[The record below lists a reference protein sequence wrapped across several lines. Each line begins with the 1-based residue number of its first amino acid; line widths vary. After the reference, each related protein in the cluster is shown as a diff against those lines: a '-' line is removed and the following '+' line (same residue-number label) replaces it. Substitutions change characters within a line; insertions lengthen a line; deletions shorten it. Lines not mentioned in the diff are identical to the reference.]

1 MEERDDRDYMDEAGQ
16 GTDLGREDSHI
27 RRYFAFSADMVE
39 RWSGYQDVTLTV
51 EVQSGGTWVEKETQI
66 DPEISEEEF
75 FERAQAWL
83 PYRGQPACRLRAYP
97 VDNDGVALVDKSR
110 NAIAKTIPYDHSTLR
125 RVREQAGVTSGTPSD
140 RSDDILR
147 ETMRQRDAEMRR
159 REESLA
165 AKEAELARQREE
177 TERMRLELLGREKD
191 QEFQQASRLL
201 DRSDEQNARS
211 LHMAQQLA
219 DAQVGMIKEQA
230 TGGIQVITQMMQRQ
244 QEEERRRAEAE
255 RERLDRMD
263 REREK
268 EREERR
274 LREERRERE
283 EREAKE
289 EREARREREEREYR
303 ERRDREEREF
313 KAEQQRLA
321 QEREE
326 RKERLEREEWERRE
340 RREREDRE
348 ARERREMEAEQRRQ
362 EHEARMASLQQ
373 QAFQLQ
379 MDALRQKAESASTD
393 SSLGIFGKLLGMI
406 GEDPGSVLKRFLKPD
421 DSEEGAQLADMIEA
435 LSPVLQS
442 TITGFFGWMQSRAQ
456 PGQPAPQW
464 PAAAPAPLSLPS
476 LAPVPMPPVTPETL
490 PVQTVPTQETTPAA
504 PAEPE
509 ASDESPLPLE
519 EMRDARASISAC
531 IEKLRTGG
539 SEEDVAALVTKPAAA
554 LFAAWGVARCV
565 QDQDGPVDLVSKLK
579 FHLENKGIPC
589 KP

>member
-1 MEERDDRDYMDEAGQ
+1 MEERDDRDYMDDAGQ
-16 GTDLGREDSHI
+16 GTDPGREDSHI

-39 RWSGYQDVTLTV
+39 RWSNYQDVTLTV

-140 RSDDILR
+140 RGDDILR
-147 ETMRQRDAEMRR
+147 EAMRQRDAEMRR
-159 REESLA
+159 REEALA

-177 TERMRLELLGREKD
+177 TERLRLELLSKDKD
-191 QEFQQASRLL
+191 QEFHQTSRLL
-201 DRSDEQNARS
+201 ERGDEQNTRN
-211 LHMAQQLA
+211 LHMAQELA
-219 DAQVGMIKEQA
+219 NAQIGMIKEQA

-255 RERLDRMD
+255 RDRQDRLD

-283 EREAKE
+283 DREAKE
-289 EREARREREEREYR
+289 EREARREREDREYR

-340 RREREDRE
+340 RRDREDRE
-348 ARERREMEAEQRRQ
+348 AKERREMEAEQRRQ
-362 EHEARMASLQQ
+362 EHEARMAALQQ

-379 MDALRQKAESASTD
+379 MDALRQKAESSSTD

-406 GEDPGSVLKRFLKPD
+406 GEDPGSVLKRFLKPE
-421 DSEEGAQLADMIEA
+421 DSEEGAQLADMMES
-435 LSPVLQS
+435 LSPVLQ
-442 TITGFFGWMQSRAQ
+442 TAVQGFFGWMQSRAQ
-456 PGQPAPQW
+456 AGQPAPQW

-490 PVQTVPTQETTPAA
+490 PVQTTPAQEPA
-504 PAEPE
+504 PAPPAEPE
-509 ASDESPLPLE
+509 VSEESPLPLE
-519 EMRDARASISAC
+519 EMRDARASVSAV
-531 IEKLRTGG
+531 IEKLRAGG
-539 SEEDVAALVTKPAAA
+539 SEEEIVALVTRPAAD
-554 LFAAWGVARCV
+554 LLAAWGVARCV
-565 QDQDGPVDLVSKLK
+565 RDQDGPSEIVGKLK